1 MIIAAGMWETSHLIH
16 IRDFGVEIIKTFWEK
31 TQNNPKSFIPFASS
45 VGQDKMLARTRQY
58 TWSQLIMNKNKQ
70 MILISSLLNPFTQFP
85 FFIDWN
91 TNNVNSDVFY
101 NPFPLSVFP
110 SYWFFSVVHE
120 VQILAKQCQLT
131 HAESSET
138 PRSPLRCAGG
148 TMMWELKWWYHFQLN
163 HSRRRGDRPQ
173 YFCWSPSQGALSC
186 QGHRYDRPKLDLTR
200 EDDRDVELVSSL
212 RSFMFIADRLKR
224 TAPQAAEM
232 GQALVMGHHTVKR
245 SNEGENL

>member
-1 MIIAAGMWETSHLIH
+1 MWETSHLIH
-16 IRDFGVEIIKTFWEK
+16 IRDFRVEIIKTFWEK

-110 SYWFFSVVHE
+110 SYCVFFCCPWSSDFGKAVP
-120 VQILAKQCQLT
+120 T
-131 HAESSET
+131 H
-138 PRSPLRCAGG
+138 PCWVLRD
-148 TMMWELKWWYHFQLN
+148 TKEHFAM
-163 HSRRRGDRPQ
+163 RRWHHDV
-173 YFCWSPSQGALSC
+173 GA
-186 QGHRYDRPKLDLTR
+186 
-200 EDDRDVELVSSL
+200 
-212 RSFMFIADRLKR
+212 
-224 TAPQAAEM
+224 
-232 GQALVMGHHTVKR
+232 
-245 SNEGENL
+245 